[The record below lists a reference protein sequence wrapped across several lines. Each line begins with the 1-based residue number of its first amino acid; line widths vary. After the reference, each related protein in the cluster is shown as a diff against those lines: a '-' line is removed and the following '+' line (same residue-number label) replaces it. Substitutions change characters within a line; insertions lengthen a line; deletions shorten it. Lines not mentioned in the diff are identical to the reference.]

1 MSRNLLHL
9 PTSVNSYQDTVSH
22 ILVVHQ
28 WQVCLMHNLIR
39 MGPSVN
45 KCIIYI
51 DHLPVKTF
59 YLATVEGDQP
69 HVRPFGTVCEFEGKL
84 YIVTNNKKDVY
95 NQMKVNGKVEM
106 CGMNKGTWIR
116 VKGAVKE
123 DNSRE
128 ARVAMME
135 ANKNALQ
142 SMYTVDDNLMTV
154 FVFES
159 GIATIYSFTEEPKVI
174 NL

>member
-1 MSRNLLHL
+1 MN
-9 PTSVNSYQDTVSH
+9 D
-22 ILVVHQ
+22 VVKYLQ
-28 WQVCLMHNLIR
+28 EC
-39 MGPSVN
+39 G
-45 KCIIYI
+45 
-51 DHLPVKTF
+51 TF

-69 HVRPFGTVCEFEGKL
+69 HVRPFGAVCEFEGKL

-106 CGMNKGTWIR
+106 CGMNKGTR
-116 VKGAVKE
+116 
-123 DNSRE
+123 RE

-159 GIATIYSFTEEPKVI
+159 GIATIYSFTEEPKAI